1 MKIQH
6 LITAALTMLISSCS
20 EKAEFD
26 ASGNFEATE
35 VTLSAES
42 SGKILS
48 FDVEEGDTVEI
59 GELLAKIDTVQLQ
72 LQKEQLIRQRSG
84 YFSSVV
90 IIQNGAR
97 QAIER
102 KTQNRKLA
110 RRWSGHNQTA

>member
-72 LQKEQLIRQRSG
+72 LQMPIFRIFQFSCHHTERS
-84 YFSSVV
+84 STS
-90 IIQNGAR
+90 N
-97 QAIER
+97 
-102 KTQNRKLA
+102 
-110 RRWSGHNQTA
+110 